1 MDMEKDLTSKTNEEL
16 LLEYKKTKELRIKQ
30 ELTLR
35 YVPIVKRVAIQMRD
49 VYVSFA
55 QLDDILNEG
64 VLAIMSAIDK
74 YDIEKNI
81 KFESYIAK
89 RIRGMVI
96 DVARKNDWIPR
107 GARKN
112 ARNIDNVI
120 NTLYNEIGR
129 EPTEQEIADYL
140 GMSVAKYNEEL
151 KKANIYHVLSLD
163 MVLDESSDR
172 NWGGVP
178 SGDPSA
184 LPEQKLL
191 EQEQKEHLVEGIKQ
205 LRENEQMV
213 ISLYYQKEV
222 NIKTIAQIMKVSE
235 PRISQIHGNA
245 EEIEKVHGTILR
257 EVRYEEKRCLYVS
270 RIL

>member
-1 MDMEKDLTSKTNEEL
+1 MDMEKNLASKSNEEL
-16 LLEYKKTKELRIKQ
+16 LLEYNKTKELRIKQ

-64 VLAIMSAIDK
+64 VLAIMAAIDK
-74 YDIEKNI
+74 FDIEKNI

-112 ARNIDNVI
+112 ARNIDNVV
-120 NTLYNEIGR
+120 NTLYNEMGR

-140 GMSVAKYNEEL
+140 GMTKEQYGEEL
-151 KKANIYHVLSLD
+151 KKANLYHVLSLD
-163 MVLDESSDR
+163 MVLDENSDR
-172 NWGGVP
+172 SWGNIQ
-178 SGDPSA
+178 SKDQSSI
-184 LPEQKLL
+184 PEQHLL
-191 EQEQKEHLVEGIKQ
+191 EAERKEHLKEGIKQ

-245 EEIEKVHGTILR
+245 LKKLKKYMEQF
-257 EVRYEEKRCLYVS
+257 
-270 RIL
+270 

>member
-1 MDMEKDLTSKTNEEL
+1 MDMEKEFASKSNEEL
-16 LLEYKKTKELRIKQ
+16 LQKYKETKDLKIKQ

-55 QLDDILNEG
+55 QLDDIINEG

-74 YDIEKNI
+74 FDIDKNI

-112 ARNIDNVI
+112 ARNIDNMI

-129 EPTEQEIADYL
+129 EPTEQEIADRL
-140 GMSVAKYNEEL
+140 GISKEQYCEDL
-151 KKANIYHVLSLD
+151 KKTNLYHILSLD
-163 MVLDESSDR
+163 MVLDENSDR

-178 SGDPSA
+178 SGDTEG

-191 EQEQKEHLVEGIKQ
+191 EQEQKEHLKAGISQ
-205 LRENEQMV
+205 LRENERLV
-213 ISLYYQKEV
+213 ISLYYTQEV

-245 EEIEKVHGTILR
+245 LKKLKKYMEQF
-257 EVRYEEKRCLYVS
+257 
-270 RIL
+270 